1 MQKLYAA
8 KEFEDLLFSLGVCLP
23 KDAAGNFISEHEKSD
38 VVHDFLVFLAEQML
52 EMNKEK
58 QEEVKGFLSWLEGEI
73 GAKMDELSPK
83 TKLQGYYNLKFNE
96 FHDVLKK
103 NKNKLKI
110 DISRREPT
118 ERLKD
123 EFQLSINK
131 LQPLFQRLEQTDELI
146 DQIVY
151 KLYGLTEDEI
161 KIVEGMD
168 RRLTIIQE

>member
-1 MQKLYAA
+1 
-8 KEFEDLLFSLGVCLP
+8 
-23 KDAAGNFISEHEKSD
+23 
-38 VVHDFLVFLAEQML
+38 
-52 EMNKEK
+52 
-58 QEEVKGFLSWLEGEI
+58 
-73 GAKMDELSPK
+73 MDELSPK